1 MPPAAIALEGVW
13 KRRGG
18 AGDDRVFE
26 LHVPRFHV
34 GRGEFVAV
42 LGASGCGKS
51 TLLDMLGLISRPD
64 AHDRLEVDDDGRVV
78 DAGRADDAGLAAIRR
93 RRLGY
98 VMQTGGLLP
107 FLTVRANA
115 RLATGL
121 AGSDRHGAAQRLQ
134 AMAGA
139 LGIDHLLDRKPAA
152 MSGGQRQ
159 RAAVLRALAHAPSLV
174 LADEPTAS
182 VDRQTALGMVR
193 MLADLASDAGAS
205 VVMVTHDHSLVAG
218 IARRTYGFEVTR
230 EDRRTRS
237 VCTEIAGHG

>member
-1 MPPAAIALEGVW
+1 MPPAAIRLEGVW

-26 LHVPRFHV
+26 LHVPDFHV
-34 GRGEFVAV
+34 APGEFVAV

-64 AHDRLEVDDDGRVV
+64 GYDRLMVADGERAV
-78 DAGRADDAGLAAIRR
+78 DAGGASEARLAAIRR

-121 AGSDRHGAAQRLQ
+121 AGAGRRGAAERLQ
-134 AMAGA
+134 AMAAA

-182 VDRQTALGMVR
+182 VDRDTALGMVQ
-193 MLADLASDAGAS
+193 MLANLARDAGAS

-218 IARRTYGFEVTR
+218 IARRTYGFQVTS
-230 EDRRTRS
+230 EGRRTRS
-237 VCTEIAGHG
+237 VCAEVAGHG